1 MTWNLAIS
9 VTNVGISIPMKNS
22 PTTAFFPRNSN
33 LSMMKAVMV
42 PNITLKKRETINI
55 IPVFLKPSNK
65 YLSVR
70 TSVKFSKVI
79 RSGEGSSSGEV
90 TAMSALVFSAANSV
104 RRIGAST
111 TATIHRQIICFAIC
125 VTVLFV
131 MLPSSC
137 PLKSARE

>member
-1 MTWNLAIS
+1 
-9 VTNVGISIPMKNS
+9 
-22 PTTAFFPRNSN
+22 
-33 LSMMKAVMV
+33 MMKAVMV